1 MVINPIGAPN
11 VDRNDATNTHP
22 LVIDIK
28 KTKVIQEKSRTV
40 TYLPIYLVICSD
52 SRISLMKQS
61 CILIALS
68 ILDS

>member
-28 KTKVIQEKSRTV
+28 KLKSYKKSQEQ
-40 TYLPIYLVICSD
+40 LHIYQYIWLFV
-52 SRISLMKQS
+52 
-61 CILIALS
+61 LIHVFL
-68 ILDS
+68 